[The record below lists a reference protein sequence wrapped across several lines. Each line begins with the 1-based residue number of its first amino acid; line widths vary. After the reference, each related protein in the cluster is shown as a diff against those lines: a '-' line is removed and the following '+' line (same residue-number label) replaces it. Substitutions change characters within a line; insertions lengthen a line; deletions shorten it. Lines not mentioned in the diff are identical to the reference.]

1 VDSDAGRWR
10 DLARDGRLPRFAL
23 LCLGIWLNAADS
35 LVTSTIMPSVAADI
49 GGYEFFAW
57 PVAAYLLGAI
67 VAGASAGRL
76 TEIVGLRAALFGAA
90 LVYAGGCVAG
100 ALAPGMAAFLAGRLL
115 QGAGA
120 GWIVGLVYGA
130 VNAGFPKALWTRVL
144 AAVSGVWGVATLL
157 GPLLGGL
164 FAEAGLWR
172 MLFWLFASQAV
183 AFAGATL
190 LLVPRTRARD
200 LPRKLPL
207 ARLVLLSLA
216 VLLIG
221 TAGIADRLVA
231 AIAMI
236 VAGLALLLL
245 FVRLDKHASVSLM
258 PPQLG
263 DPASISGAGYLMMF
277 LANVSSVGFV
287 IYGAALLQ
295 KIYGLSP
302 LASGY
307 AIATEAMSW
316 TVCALM
322 VAGAPVRRQAFFI
335 RLGASCILAGIALL
349 GVAMPSGHLAFVI
362 ACAILL
368 GAGFGLCWSFS
379 IRRIF
384 ESLSDSERALGS
396 SAVPAVQIVGGAVGA
411 AIAGTIANLLGMTHG
426 MDAAGALR
434 IATWLF
440 VALIPVAFL
449 AWLSALRFSAP
460 SRGDV

>member
-164 FAEAGLWR
+164 FAEPDCGACCSGS
-172 MLFWLFASQAV
+172 SQARPSRSP
-183 AFAGATL
+183 
-190 LLVPRTRARD
+190 VPRCCWCRGRA
-200 LPRKLPL
+200 P
-207 ARLVLLSLA
+207 
-216 VLLIG
+216 G
-221 TAGIADRLVA
+221 TFR
-231 AIAMI
+231 
-236 VAGLALLLL
+236 
-245 FVRLDKHASVSLM
+245 
-258 PPQLG
+258 
-263 DPASISGAGYLMMF
+263 
-277 LANVSSVGFV
+277 ANC
-287 IYGAALLQ
+287 
-295 KIYGLSP
+295 P
-302 LASGY
+302 
-307 AIATEAMSW
+307 W
-316 TVCALM
+316 
-322 VAGAPVRRQAFFI
+322 PVWC
-335 RLGASCILAGIALL
+335 S
-349 GVAMPSGHLAFVI
+349 
-362 ACAILL
+362 
-368 GAGFGLCWSFS
+368 
-379 IRRIF
+379 
-384 ESLSDSERALGS
+384 
-396 SAVPAVQIVGGAVGA
+396 
-411 AIAGTIANLLGMTHG
+411 
-426 MDAAGALR
+426 
-434 IATWLF
+434 
-440 VALIPVAFL
+440 
-449 AWLSALRFSAP
+449 
-460 SRGDV
+460 